1 MKNKKEIE
9 SNSIVKEDNALQINI
24 MEKAGIPKKEI
35 INYALSSVAD
45 GRILRDYINEVK
57 DGEISVEEAVK
68 KVKKDYGMMKSGEKE
83 GKFVAPSVNTSGKL
97 TKEIIGEPDFHVFPK
112 PARQEYI
119 EVEPNVRLHVT
130 DAGEG
135 RPIVLIP
142 GWPLSDEMYEYQY
155 HVLVNNNFRVIGI
168 TLRGFGKSDK
178 PFGEYNYDVHALDIK
193 RILDKLDLKDVV
205 LGGFSMG
212 GAIAIRV
219 AALDND
225 DQVSKLVLIGAAAP
239 IWTQRKDFPYNLPK
253 SAVDDLI
260 KLNYQDRPK
269 LLSDFAK
276 IFSATETSL
285 NQGIG
290 SWLNG
295 ICLSASSHAT
305 AQCLV
310 ALRDTDLRNDLRKI
324 SIPTVIMHGKK
335 DKICS
340 FDLAKQMK
348 IGIMDSHIVAFEN
361 SGHSLF
367 LEETSKFNTEL
378 IRFAN

>member
-1 MKNKKEIE
+1 ME
-9 SNSIVKEDNALQINI
+9 SSI
-24 MEKAGIPKKEI
+24 
-35 INYALSSVAD
+35 Y
-45 GRILRDYINEVK
+45 
-57 DGEISVEEAVK
+57 
-68 KVKKDYGMMKSGEKE
+68 
-83 GKFVAPSVNTSGKL
+83 TSGKL
-97 TKEIIGEPDFHVFPK
+97 TKKIISQPDFKVFPK

-155 HVLVNNNFRVIGI
+155 NDLINKNFRVIGI
-168 TLRGFGKSDK
+168 TLRGFCKSDK
-178 PFGEYNYDVHALDIK
+178 PYGAYNYNVHALDIK
-193 RILDKLDLKDVV
+193 KILDRLAIKDAV
-205 LGGFSMG
+205 LAGFSMG
-212 GAIAIRV
+212 GAIAIRF

-285 NQGIG
+285 NEGIG
-290 SWLNG
+290 NWLNG

-305 AQCLV
+305 AQCLI

-324 SIPTVIMHGKK
+324 TIPTIIMHGKK

-340 FDLAKQMK
+340 FDLAKQLK
-348 IGIMDSHIVAFEN
+348 IGILDSHIVAFEN

-367 LEETSKFNTEL
+367 LEETPKFNAEL
-378 IRFAN
+378 IKFATG